1 LRRAGRSLASLLPPA
16 LGDLFARAAA
26 DERAEEVE
34 WTSTGGRFAFRVCRA
49 DALPPAPGAGLD
61 ATSVTQ
67 DAAVE
72 PPIEIRP
79 LVAVGRHPV
88 AATSASPDEG
98 GEEIGDDDA
107 TAGGDWRELAA
118 RSDGHERLVGTL
130 VHRLF
135 QRQPSP
141 DLDLTALSA
150 VARRL
155 CQPQELVDVPS
166 PDDLAANAAALYA
179 RFRDRDD
186 VRAVFAAGECWHE
199 VPFSY
204 VPPGQP
210 DAVVRGVVDCLV
222 IAPDG
227 DVTVVELK
235 TGRPRPEHERQAALY
250 ARAMAA
256 VLGRMPTDPPVIVR
270 VFYP

>member
-1 LRRAGRSLASLLPPA
+1 
-16 LGDLFARAAA
+16 
-26 DERAEEVE
+26 
-34 WTSTGGRFAFRVCRA
+34 VCRP
-49 DALPPAPGAGLD
+49 DAAPAAPD
-61 ATSVTQ
+61 AALEATDVTQ

-79 LVAVGRHPV
+79 LVATGRHPV
-88 AATSASPDEG
+88 AATTTSPGEG
-98 GEEIGDDDA
+98 GEEAADDDTTTGA
-107 TAGGDWRELAA
+107 DWRERAS
-118 RSDGHERLVGTL
+118 RSDGHERLIGTL

-135 QRQPSP
+135 QRQPSA
-141 DLDLTALSA
+141 DLDLAALTAE
-150 VARRL
+150 ARRL

-166 PDDLAANAAALYA
+166 PDELAADAAALYA

-204 VPPGQP
+204 VPPDEP

-222 IAPDG
+222 IGAG
-227 DVTVVELK
+227 GEVTVVELK